1 MNAQKPLFCGTQTIR
16 LQITGLALNLHVHS
30 DYAPPRSWEQF
41 EELCADV
48 FQSAWGDP
56 TLVRHGRAGQRQHG
70 VDIVARN
77 GAIYPIGLQ
86 CKKRSRWPVKKVTS
100 KQIDDEISEALNFTP
115 KLKAFY
121 ILTTAPDDSGL
132 QKHIRKINQRHEQE
146 RLFEVVLL
154 GWNEIVRRATLDPTV
169 ADKHFAPAGGGAPRS
184 PLLATWFMSDS
195 KLEITTDELSMCVE
209 ELVQDL
215 LDHPNGHFVIRQ
227 RESDQILQELRKYEG
242 RTLSTSQRRKR
253 IALRKELRVLT
264 DAEKRAV
271 RAIRMMITDPEISG
285 WLLKVWEPYGD
296 LPLTIEAFI
305 NDHTG
310 LLVGN
315 HSTHT
320 SYLRMSPSGD
330 PERRCATPLNAAD
343 LSAIWDIM
351 ETRRNRFGSPL
362 TDTVSELPDDIRAR
376 KATPRIIRE
385 VLNFLDID
393 RLSWDEIRT
402 MKALEIGSWKVS
414 IA

>member
-1 MNAQKPLFCGTQTIR
+1 MQP
-16 LQITGLALNLHVHS
+16 QIATVSLNLHVHS

-48 FQSAWGDP
+48 FQSAWGDA

-86 CKKRSRWPVKKVTS
+86 CKKRSRWPVRKVTS
-100 KQIDDEISEALNFTP
+100 KQIDAEITAARSFTP

-121 ILTTAPDDSGL
+121 ILTTALDDSGL
-132 QKHIRKINQRHEQE
+132 QQHVRKINERHKQKQ
-146 RLFEVVLL
+146 LFEVVLL

-184 PLLATWFMSDS
+184 PLLATWFMSGG
-195 KLEITTDELSMCVE
+195 KLETTTEELSMRVE
-209 ELVQDL
+209 ELAQDL

-227 RESDQILQELRKYEG
+227 RESDQLLQKLREYEG
-242 RTLSTSQRRKR
+242 RTLSASQRRKR

-264 DAEKRAV
+264 DAEQRAV
-271 RAIRMMITDPEISG
+271 RAIRFMILDPEISV

-296 LPLTIEAFI
+296 LPLTVEAFI
-305 NDHTG
+305 NDHLS

-315 HSTHT
+315 QSNHT
-320 SYLRMSPSGD
+320 NYLRMSPPGD
-330 PERRCATPLNAAD
+330 PERRCATPLSKAD
-343 LSAIWDIM
+343 VSALCDIM
-351 ETRRNRFGSPL
+351 ETRRKRFGSPL
-362 TDTVSELPDDIRAR
+362 TDTVSELPDNIRAR
-376 KATPRIIRE
+376 KATPRIIRG
-385 VLNFLDID
+385 VLDFLDED
-393 RLSWDEIRT
+393 RLSRDELRD
-402 MKALEIGSWKVS
+402 MKALEIGSWSVS
-414 IA
+414 IV